1 MEILLFKDKLFE
13 DFIKVL
19 KNKNIDFK
27 GYIIDEIKYKWA
39 NFLKINVTSSNNKLD
54 KNKIENEFLKFKA
67 KIEELLKGNIIN
79 EKFENKF
86 YQTEE
91 GLYRNRCYEEG
102 LIDYF

>member
-19 KNKNIDFK
+19 KNIDFK

-39 NFLKINVTSSNNKLD
+39 NFLKINVTSSNNKLY

-67 KIEELLKGNIIN
+67 
-79 EKFENKF
+79 
-86 YQTEE
+86 
-91 GLYRNRCYEEG
+91 
-102 LIDYF
+102 

>member
-19 KNKNIDFK
+19 KNKNIDFD
-27 GYIIDEIKYKWA
+27 GYVIDEIKYRWA
-39 NFLKINVTSSNNKLD
+39 IFLKKYVTSSNNKLD
-54 KNKIENEFLKFKA
+54 KNEIENEFLEFKV
-67 KIEELLKGNIIN
+67 KIEELLKGNKIN

>member
-1 MEILLFKDKLFE
+1 MEILLCKDKLFK

-19 KNKNIDFK
+19 KNFDFK
-27 GYIIDEIKYKWA
+27 GYVIDEIKYKWA
-39 NFLKINVTSSNNKLD
+39 NFLKINVISSNNKLD
-54 KNKIENEFLKFKA
+54 KNKIGNEFLKFKA

-86 YQTEE
+86 YQMEE